1 MTHDDDE
8 MHDDEI
14 NDDEINDDELDR
26 KAILLLLPLQ
36 THIDM
41 VALTL
46 DNLEMKLA
54 YIKETKT
61 ALSGEDSERLMR
73 LSARLVERRE
83 GIECALKYH
92 SSLRGAVRNGSCDVR
107 TKRSSGSF

>member
-1 MTHDDDE
+1 MTHDDE
-8 MHDDEI
+8 EF
-14 NDDEINDDELDR
+14 DR

-46 DNLEMKLA
+46 DNLELKLT

-61 ALSGEDSERLMR
+61 ALSGEDSEKLTR
-73 LSARLVERRE
+73 LSARLMEKRER
-83 GIECALKYH
+83 IERALNAQP
-92 SSLRGAVRNGSCDVR
+92 SLRGM
-107 TKRSSGSF
+107 

>member
-8 MHDDEI
+8 MHDDEMH
-14 NDDEINDDELDR
+14 DDEMDR
-26 KAILLLLPLQ
+26 KAILLMLPLQ

-46 DNLEMKLA
+46 DNLEKKLA

-61 ALSGEDSERLMR
+61 ALSGEDSEKLTR
-73 LSARLVERRE
+73 LSARLMEKRER
-83 GIECALKYH
+83 IERALNAQP
-92 SSLRGAVRNGSCDVR
+92 SLRGM
-107 TKRSSGSF
+107 

>member
-8 MHDDEI
+8 MHDE
-14 NDDEINDDELDR
+14 EFDR
-26 KAILLLLPLQ
+26 KAILLMLPLQ

-46 DNLEMKLA
+46 DNLEKKIA
-54 YIKETKT
+54 YIKETNT
-61 ALSGEDSERLMR
+61 MLSGEDIERLMR
-73 LSARLVERRE
+73 LSARLMERRE

-92 SSLRGAVRNGSCDVR
+92 SSLRGM
-107 TKRSSGSF
+107 

>member
-14 NDDEINDDELDR
+14 NDDEMDR

-46 DNLEMKLA
+46 DNLEKKLA
-54 YIKETKT
+54 YVKETKT
-61 ALSGEDSERLMR
+61 ALSDEDLERLMR
-73 LSARLVERRE
+73 LSARLTEKRER
-83 GIECALKYH
+83 IERALNAQP
-92 SSLRGAVRNGSCDVR
+92 SLRGM
-107 TKRSSGSF
+107 